1 LSFENNQSPE
11 MHKYSKL
18 ITLCAFAILIVSLLN
33 GCGAFHNAQIH
44 EVGKVQFGFASWYGK
59 KFQGRKTSSG
69 EIYDMHEFTAAHRAF
84 PFGTIVKVTN
94 IKNGRSAVVKINDRG
109 PQKRSR
115 KLDVSYAAAKKIGMI
130 RDGIARVRIEV
141 VNDSYASALYEQ
153 QKELWNAFNID
164 AYFDE
169 SPDPYIIQSSLPIA
183 QSKFFK
189 ENRFAGLKFDKI
201 PPKVYEDVEDT
212 NMIMAGISQ

>member
-1 LSFENNQSPE
+1 
-11 MHKYSKL
+11 MHKYGRL
-18 ITLCAFAILIVSLLN
+18 IPLCGFIILVVSLFN

-44 EVGKVQFGFASWYGK
+44 EVGKVQFGLASWYGN
-59 KFQGRKTSSG
+59 KFNGRKTSSG
-69 EIYDMHEFTAAHRAF
+69 EIYDMYEFTAAHRAL

-94 IKNGRSAVVKINDRG
+94 IKNGRSALVKINDRG